1 MVQIKTAKPLKIMLF
16 LTAFAVMFYI
26 LITGI
31 VVTSPVNVYAKNK
44 KIAGDIKPANK
55 KGTKLSCKC
64 TSECSKDVVNEEC
77 EACKEDYSNCTYIMP
92 KVKISILKPGGWYK
106 NGTAIVKTSVK
117 DIADSGNFVID
128 KVEARIG
135 QSGDYTDITDDMC
148 IKVIENC
155 SVYVQVTDING
166 EVYSRSSSIQ
176 CYDNDKPSL
185 NAGINNGLL
194 SIQASDSTSG
204 IMEIY
209 VNRQKFRKI
218 RGGTKNIRLQKS
230 DTRYE
235 NFTIQA
241 VDKAGNMSDVYTI
254 KNPYYKDS
262 TAKKEN
268 SSGEETQTLPE
279 NVLPTGST
287 NAKATVK
294 DYTNTANSTGR
305 QDISGISLKKGDKTA
320 SSGGTVTE
328 NTVKEGKEFYT
339 IKTDNEKIFYL
350 VIDNTKG
357 TDNVYFLT
365 EISENDLLNV
375 TGTDYETLGQDMA
388 VADGALTDGTGNI
401 NNGENSTEENGTDD
415 EIASGN
421 ENGDKDS
428 SKEDKAGEKKKNPTG
443 TYIFLGVAGIIF
455 IVVLYYFKV
464 LRRKN
469 EDFEDDGEDET
480 GDYEEEAYE
489 SEEEDTEDGEDS
501 FFDKEGGRE
510 E

>member
-1 MVQIKTAKPLKIMLF
+1 MVQIKTAKLLKIMLF
-16 LTAFAVMFYI
+16 ITAIAVMFYI
-26 LITGI
+26 LITGSI
-31 VVTSPVNVYAKNK
+31 VTSPVNVYAKNK

-55 KGTKLSCKC
+55 KGTKLSCTC
-64 TSECSKDVVNEEC
+64 TSKCSKDEVNGEC
-77 EACKEDYSNCTYIMP
+77 EACREDYSNCTYIMP
-92 KVKISILKPGGWYK
+92 KVKISILKPDGWYK

-117 DIADSGNFVID
+117 DIAASGNFVID

-135 QSGDYTDITDDMC
+135 QSGGYTDITDDMC
-148 IKVIENC
+148 IKVTENC

-166 EVYSRSSSIQ
+166 EVYSKNSSIQ

-194 SIQASDSTSG
+194 SIQASDATSG

-209 VNRQKFRKI
+209 VNRQKFTKI
-218 RGGTKNIRLQKS
+218 KGGTKNIRLQKS

-254 KNPYYKDS
+254 KNPYYKDN

-287 NAKATVK
+287 DAKATVE
-294 DYTNTANSTGR
+294 DYTNTANIKEKQGTSGTSSKTGN
-305 QDISGISLKKGDKTA
+305 KTG

-328 NTVKEGKEFYT
+328 NNVKEGKEFYT

-375 TGTDYETLGQDMA
+375 TGTDYETLGQDMT
-388 VADGALTDGTGNI
+388 VADGALADGTGNV
-401 NNGENSTEENGTDD
+401 NNGEDSTEENTINDKDADG
-415 EIASGN
+415 E
-421 ENGDKDS
+421 ENGNKDK
-428 SKEDKAGEKKKNPTG
+428 SKEDKQEENKKNPTG

-455 IVVLYYFKV
+455 IAALYYFKV

-469 EDFEDDGEDET
+469 EDFEDDDEEES
-480 GDYEEEAYE
+480 GDYEEEIYE
-489 SEEEDTEDGEDS
+489 SEEDTENGEDS
-501 FFDKEGGRE
+501 FFDGEGGME

>member
-1 MVQIKTAKPLKIMLF
+1 
-16 LTAFAVMFYI
+16 
-26 LITGI
+26 
-31 VVTSPVNVYAKNK
+31 
-44 KIAGDIKPANK
+44 
-55 KGTKLSCKC
+55 
-64 TSECSKDVVNEEC
+64 
-77 EACKEDYSNCTYIMP
+77 MP

-117 DIADSGNFVID
+117 DITGSGNFVID

-148 IKVIENC
+148 IKVTENC

-166 EVYSRSSSIQ
+166 KVYSKNSSIQ

-185 NAGINNGLL
+185 NAGINRGLL

-209 VNRQKFRKI
+209 VNRQKFTKI
-218 RGGTKNIRLQKS
+218 KGGTKNIRLQKS

-262 TAKKEN
+262 TAKNEN

-287 NAKATVK
+287 DAKATVK
-294 DYTNTANSTGR
+294 DYTNTANSKGR
-305 QDISGISLKKGDKTA
+305 QDTSGTSPKKGDKTVY
-320 SSGGTVTE
+320 SGGTVTE

-388 VADGALTDGTGNI
+388 VADGALTDGTGNV
-401 NNGENSTEENGTDD
+401 NNGEDSTEENATDG
-415 EIASGN
+415 EITSGN

-428 SKEDKAGEKKKNPTG
+428 SKEDKAEEKKKTPTG
-443 TYIFLGVAGIIF
+443 TYIFLGVAGVIF
-455 IVVLYYFKV
+455 IAALYYFKV

-480 GDYEEEAYE
+480 GDYEEEVYE
-489 SEEEDTEDGEDS
+489 SEEDTEDGDNN

>member
-1 MVQIKTAKPLKIMLF
+1 MVQIKKVKPLKILLF
-16 LTAFAVMFYI
+16 ITIMAVMFSI
-26 LITGI
+26 LITGVI
-31 VVTSPVNVYAKNK
+31 NSPVNVYAKNK
-44 KIAGDIKPANK
+44 KITGDIKPSNK
-55 KGTKLSCKC
+55 KGTELPCTC
-64 TSECSKDVVNEEC
+64 TSRCSKDVFNEEC
-77 EACKEDYSNCTYIMP
+77 EACKEGYSNCTYIMP
-92 KVKISILKPGGWYK
+92 KVKISILKPDGWYK
-106 NGTAIVKTSVK
+106 NGAAIVKTSVK
-117 DIADSGNFVID
+117 DIAGSGNFVID

-135 QSGDYTDITDDMC
+135 QSGGYTDITDDMC
-148 IKVIENC
+148 IKITENC

-166 EVYSRSSSIQ
+166 EVYSRNSSIQ

-194 SIQASDSTSG
+194 SIQASDATSG

-209 VNRQKFRKI
+209 VNRQKFTKI
-218 RGGTKNIRLQKS
+218 KGGTKNIKLQKS

-287 NAKATVK
+287 DAKATVK
-294 DYTNTANSTGR
+294 DYTNTANSTGK
-305 QDISGISLKKGDKTA
+305 QDTSGTSSKKENKTV

-401 NNGENSTEENGTDD
+401 NNGESGTEENATDVEVTSED
-415 EIASGN
+415 GN
-421 ENGDKDS
+421 VDKDS
-428 SKEDKAGEKKKNPTG
+428 SKEDKAEEKKKNPTG

-455 IVVLYYFKV
+455 VAAMYFFKIM
-464 LRRKN
+464 RRKN
-469 EDFEDDGEDET
+469 ENFEEDEEEEN
-480 GDYEEEAYE
+480 GDYEEEIYE
-489 SEEEDTEDGEDS
+489 SEEDTEDGDSS